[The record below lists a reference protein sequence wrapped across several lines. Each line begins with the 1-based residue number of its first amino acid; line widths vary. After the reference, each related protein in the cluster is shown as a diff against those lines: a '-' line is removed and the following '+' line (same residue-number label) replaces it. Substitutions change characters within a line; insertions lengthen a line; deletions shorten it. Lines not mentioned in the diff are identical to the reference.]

1 MSTQQPTYRSYL
13 LRLWCAGGDGEPIWR
28 AALED
33 ALSGERRGF
42 ADLEALCA
50 FLRLQIAGSPSPE
63 ETPEPCKAN
72 SENEGGI
79 P

>member
-1 MSTQQPTYRSYL
+1 MNTEQPTYRSYL

-33 ALSGERRGF
+33 SLSGARHGF

-50 FLRLQIAGSPSPE
+50 FLRLQIAGPSPGGAPGLRE
-63 ETPEPCKAN
+63 IS
-72 SENEGGI
+72 SEHQGGI